1 MTVTSLRRVVIY
13 TDISRVHNG
22 KLFSNKYPETV
33 VRSFSRIGW
42 DKEHIILAAPILLRQ
57 IL

>member
-1 MTVTSLRRVVIY
+1 MA
-13 TDISRVHNG
+13 NF
-22 KLFSNKYPETV
+22 FSNKYPEMV

-42 DKEHIILAAPILLRQ
+42 DEEHIILAAPILLRQ